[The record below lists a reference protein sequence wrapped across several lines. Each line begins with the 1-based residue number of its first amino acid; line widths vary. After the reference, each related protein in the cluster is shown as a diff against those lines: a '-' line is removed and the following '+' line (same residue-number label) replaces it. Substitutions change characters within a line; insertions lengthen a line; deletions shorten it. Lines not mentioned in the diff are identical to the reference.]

1 MSCSVLHLLL
11 FESCLHL
18 TLHCPY
24 PDLFYINRK
33 LEHAAQHYTRIVTW
47 QLQHNREQHEL
58 RLQRL
63 RSFINLETATD
74 SEQHTSGKNSHQT
87 GSGQGSVMWIEKIT
101 QIVASEK
108 VKLIK
113 QRESAKVRL
122 ENAEKKLDTLKVLN
136 ASLCNNRV
144 EWHRRLHAAK
154 GNVQVY
160 QNTVIKAA
168 NKVKILMQ
176 KLDSSTPATASA
188 TAAAGSK
195 DLEGKGGQGDG
206 QGGQGGKQS
215 QGATG
220 TAHSSSSNIFDR
232 QQSSNG

>member
-1 MSCSVLHLLL
+1 M
-11 FESCLHL
+11 
-18 TLHCPY
+18 
-24 PDLFYINRK
+24 
-33 LEHAAQHYTRIVTW
+33 VTW

-63 RSFINLETATD
+63 RNFISLETATASASASASAND
-74 SEQHTSGKNSHQT
+74 NVLLSGNGHGNIT
-87 GSGQGSVMWIEKIT
+87 WIEKIT
-101 QIVASEK
+101 QLVASEK

-113 QRESAKVRL
+113 QRESAKARL
-122 ENAEKKLDTLKVLN
+122 EIAERELDTLKVLN
-136 ASLCNNRV
+136 TSLCNNRV

-176 KLDSSTPATASA
+176 KLDSSAPTPASAIAGAGAIASASA
-188 TAAAGSK
+188 TSK
-195 DLEGKGGQGDG
+195 DLEGHGDGKGHSEGKGQGEG
-206 QGGQGGKQS
+206 QGAAQS
-215 QGATG
+215 QGSTG

-232 QQSSNG
+232 HQQSPNG

>member
-1 MSCSVLHLLL
+1 M
-11 FESCLHL
+11 
-18 TLHCPY
+18 
-24 PDLFYINRK
+24 
-33 LEHAAQHYTRIVTW
+33 VTW

-63 RSFINLETATD
+63 RNFINLETATD
-74 SEQHTSGKNSHQT
+74 SEQHTTEKNSHQT
-87 GSGQGSVMWIEKIT
+87 GSGQGSMMWIEKIT
-101 QIVASEK
+101 QLVASEK

-122 ENAEKKLDTLKVLN
+122 ENAERELDTLKVLN

-176 KLDSSTPATASA
+176 KLDSSTPATA
-188 TAAAGSK
+188 AAGNK

-215 QGATG
+215 QGVAG

>member
-1 MSCSVLHLLL
+1 M
-11 FESCLHL
+11 
-18 TLHCPY
+18 
-24 PDLFYINRK
+24 
-33 LEHAAQHYTRIVTW
+33 VTW

-63 RSFINLETATD
+63 RNFISLETATD
-74 SEQHTSGKNSHQT
+74 SEHTSGKNIQMT
-87 GSGQGSVMWIEKIT
+87 GNGHGNMTWIEKIT
-101 QIVASEK
+101 QLVASEK

-113 QRESAKVRL
+113 QRESAKARL
-122 ENAEKKLDTLKVLN
+122 ESAERELDTLKVLN

-176 KLDSSTPATASA
+176 KLDSSVPSSA
-188 TAAAGSK
+188 PSK
-195 DLEGKGGQGDG
+195 DSEGHGDR
-206 QGGQGGKQS
+206 QGGV
-215 QGATG
+215 QGAKPSQVSTG

-232 QQSSNG
+232 QQSPNG

>member
-1 MSCSVLHLLL
+1 M
-11 FESCLHL
+11 
-18 TLHCPY
+18 
-24 PDLFYINRK
+24 
-33 LEHAAQHYTRIVTW
+33 VTW

-63 RSFINLETATD
+63 RNFINLETATD
-74 SEQHTSGKNSHQT
+74 SEQHTGGKNSHLT
-87 GSGQGSVMWIEKIT
+87 GNGQGSMMWIEKIT
-101 QIVASEK
+101 QLVASEK

-122 ENAEKKLDTLKVLN
+122 ENAERELDTLKVLN
-136 ASLCNNRV
+136 ASLCNNRI

-176 KLDSSTPATASA
+176 KLDSSTPAATAA
-188 TAAAGSK
+188 TATAAAAAAAGSK
-195 DLEGKGGQGDG
+195 DPEGGHGD
-206 QGGQGGKQS
+206 GQGGKQS
-215 QGATG
+215 LGTAG

-232 QQSSNG
+232 RQSPNG

>member
-1 MSCSVLHLLL
+1 M
-11 FESCLHL
+11 
-18 TLHCPY
+18 
-24 PDLFYINRK
+24 
-33 LEHAAQHYTRIVTW
+33 VTW

-63 RSFINLETATD
+63 RNFINLETATD
-74 SEQHTSGKNSHQT
+74 SEQHTGGKNSHLT
-87 GSGQGSVMWIEKIT
+87 GNGQGSMMWIEKIT
-101 QIVASEK
+101 QLVASEK

-122 ENAEKKLDTLKVLN
+122 ENAERELDTLKVLN
-136 ASLCNNRV
+136 ASLCNNRI

-176 KLDSSTPATASA
+176 KLDSSTPAATAAAA
-188 TAAAGSK
+188 TATAAAAAGSK
-195 DLEGKGGQGDG
+195 DPEGKGGHGD
-206 QGGQGGKQS
+206 GQGGKQS
-215 QGATG
+215 QGTAG

-232 QQSSNG
+232 RQSPNG

>member
-1 MSCSVLHLLL
+1 M
-11 FESCLHL
+11 
-18 TLHCPY
+18 
-24 PDLFYINRK
+24 
-33 LEHAAQHYTRIVTW
+33 VTW

-63 RSFINLETATD
+63 RNFINLETATD
-74 SEQHTSGKNSHQT
+74 TEQHTSGKSSHLS
-87 GSGQGSVMWIEKIT
+87 GSGQGSMMWIEKIT
-101 QIVASEK
+101 QLVASEK

-122 ENAEKKLDTLKVLN
+122 ENAERELDTLKVLN

-176 KLDSSTPATASA
+176 KLDSSTPATAA
-188 TAAAGSK
+188 TAAGSSK
-195 DLEGKGGQGDG
+195 DLEG

-215 QGATG
+215 QG

-232 QQSSNG
+232 QQSPDG